1 MEERRAQ
8 CNHGFLAVFTQRLLE
23 IREFSNLSLCLFLPV
38 GSQPER
44 NQALAYL
51 AVWCWEQNADE
62 ENTYL
67 EFNTF
72 LNKPWDKKFMRE
84 NSKWKQSIKFMRL
97 IFFLRMQ
104 IYYIKDQ
111 LNSAEKK
118 GK

>member
-8 CNHGFLAVFTQRLLE
+8 CNHGFLAAFTQLLLE
-23 IREFSNLSLCLFLPV
+23 IREFTNLSLYLFLTV

-44 NQALAYL
+44 NQALEYL

-62 ENTYL
+62 ENNTYL

-84 NSKWKQSIKFMRL
+84 NSKWKQRIKFMRL
-97 IFFLRMQ
+97 IFFQNADLLYKRS
-104 IYYIKDQ
+104 IK
-111 LNSAEKK
+111 
-118 GK
+118 